1 MPIKITDDPEVCVT
15 AADLAR
21 YKADYQQRF
30 MMFAGTPPTLAEFIR
45 REQSKSLRG
54 KSNG

>member
-1 MPIKITDDPEVCVT
+1 MPIKITDDPDVSCT

-21 YKADYQQRF
+21 YKADYQQRY
-30 MMFAGTPPTLAEFIR
+30 MMFSGTPPTLAEFIR

-54 KSNG
+54 KTNG